1 MWETK
6 LEKRQNMYIARQ
18 PIFNKQRNIYGYEL
32 LFRSTKQS
40 KGYDGTSSK
49 ASTASVLSGLF
60 EWGMDNIAGDSKAF
74 VNFDSEM
81 LKSSSLEL
89 IRPERL
95 VVEILETVKIDEA
108 VSARVIELKEKGY
121 KIALDDYQIMN
132 HSAKVE
138 KDVDIIKYDI
148 LATPLNEI
156 ESQVKAHLKQH
167 KILLAEKVETEKE
180 FLLAKKLGF
189 HLFQGYFFQKPQMIA
204 GMAIK
209 KTPKIIYQ
217 MLLVEMK
224 KDEASFTKLAEIISN
239 DINIAYRIMRI
250 DHITS
255 KKERLKTVRTAIVR
269 MGLNELE
276 HWVYL
281 LMIQDFSSNKPLEL
295 LRLSLIRSKFGE
307 LLAKNS
313 SFIDRQHEISLMCL
327 FSILDALLDTDM
339 ETALENV
346 SISDD
351 IKDALIGKKGNLAS
365 FIKMIQAYEKA
376 DWPQVD
382 KLSRELNMLTNYMAT
397 SYLESIWWADQTV
410 RNF

>member
-1 MWETK
+1 
-6 LEKRQNMYIARQ
+6 MYIARQ